1 MFNPT
6 SIDAFLFDLDGTLLD
21 SDDQAVAALAKKLT
35 RLRVADPQ
43 LVARRI
49 VMALETPANTA
60 MTMMDL
66 VGLDNLMGAVSDWW
80 HSRRGQLIKAHFS
93 LVPGTDDAL
102 RTLAADYRLAVVT
115 TRGKRDACAFL
126 DCFGLRDLFETVVT
140 LESTWRL
147 KPHPAPVRYAAEQ
160 MGVSVQRCGMVG
172 DTTVDVRSARRAG
185 AWAVAVLCGFGERN
199 ELERAGAH
207 LVCDSPADLPDILAA
222 EAATRL

>member
-1 MFNPT
+1 MFDPK

-21 SDDQAVAALAKKLT
+21 SDDQAVAALAR
-35 RLRVADPQ
+35 RLERLPVSDPQ

-49 VMALETPANTA
+49 IMTLETPANTA

-80 HSRRGQLIKAHFS
+80 HSRRGQIIKAHFS
-93 LVPGTDDAL
+93 LVPGTDTAL
-102 RTLAADYRLAVVT
+102 RRLSADYRLAVVT
-115 TRGKRDACAFL
+115 TRGKRDAYAFL
-126 DCFGLRDLFETVVT
+126 DCFGLRDLFDVVVT

-147 KPHPAPVRYAAEQ
+147 KPHPAPVRYAAAQ
-160 MGVSVQRCGMVG
+160 LGVSPQRCAMVG

-185 AWAVAVLCGFGERN
+185 AWAIAVLCGFGERK

-207 LVCDSPADLPDILAA
+207 LVCASPAELPDILAA
-222 EAATRL
+222 ETATGL